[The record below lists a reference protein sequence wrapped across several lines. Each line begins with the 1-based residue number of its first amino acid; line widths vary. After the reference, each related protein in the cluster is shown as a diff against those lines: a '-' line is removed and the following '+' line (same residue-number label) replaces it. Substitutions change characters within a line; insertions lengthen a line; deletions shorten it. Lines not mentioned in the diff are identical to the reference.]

1 MAVGVGEGVRKGVG
15 QLAQSGTFLLD
26 ISDDMPSQAQLVMGL
41 QLLTSTF
48 LLLSHGHRPTGGEL
62 APVVVDGGGV
72 VRLGG
77 LLACTYATLA
87 IPRITRRC
95 GPPGAW
101 PLGRPP
107 VGPFVGYILLHPAFS
122 PASQVPSRWP

>member
-1 MAVGVGEGVRKGVG
+1 M
-15 QLAQSGTFLLD
+15 
-26 ISDDMPSQAQLVMGL
+26 
-41 QLLTSTF
+41 
-48 LLLSHGHRPTGGEL
+48 

-77 LLACTYATLA
+77 LLACTCATLA

-101 PLGRPP
+101 PPGRPL

-122 PASQVPSRWP
+122 PASQVPSRTPVGGSRAMDNLLGMQKTRLL